1 MTKTLWQSPT
11 IALLTAAVMVCGTAA
26 YAQTQQTK
34 PAQKKPAVEAQKKP
48 PKAEPT
54 EQAVL
59 LGQFGGWGAY
69 AATPGGKKVC
79 FALAKPT
86 SAVTEPAGRNRDPSY
101 AFVSTRPV
109 EKVKNEVSMIVGYP
123 QKPGVDATATIGSA
137 SYVMYTQN
145 DGAWVKN
152 AAEEAQ
158 MVETMRKGAD
168 LVVKSESG
176 RGTKTTDTY
185 SLKGLSEALDKVAQ
199 ECK

>member
-69 AATPGGKKVC
+69 TATPGGKTAC
-79 FALAKPT
+79 FTLAKPT

-101 AFVSTRPV
+101 RFFPPPPPER
-109 EKVKNEVSMIVGYP
+109 
-123 QKPGVDATATIGSA
+123 
-137 SYVMYTQN
+137 
-145 DGAWVKN
+145 
-152 AAEEAQ
+152 
-158 MVETMRKGAD
+158 
-168 LVVKSESG
+168 
-176 RGTKTTDTY
+176 
-185 SLKGLSEALDKVAQ
+185 
-199 ECK
+199 